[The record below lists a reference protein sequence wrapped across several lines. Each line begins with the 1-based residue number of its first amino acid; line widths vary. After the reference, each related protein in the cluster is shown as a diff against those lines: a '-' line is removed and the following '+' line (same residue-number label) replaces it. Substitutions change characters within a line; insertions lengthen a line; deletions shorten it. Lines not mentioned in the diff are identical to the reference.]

1 MKKLWIKAVSLL
13 LSVLFICTQLSACG
27 IKIMHFYDWCKTS
40 EDGFYYYYN
49 DNSDRGAYILDIPD
63 TEELIIPEYIDG
75 KKVVE
80 LGYWYMGIGYGDT
93 RLYDIYGKNTKKL
106 TIQHEV
112 NLHQD
117 QNNVYVSFPNLTHL
131 TFIDFLYC
139 NQRFSEEELMVP
151 HYIGA
156 RSSNVPR
163 VELKN
168 SGREFSLEEFKPKTI
183 LIPEYVEVIEAGV
196 FDGLTDVTIKTSF
209 ESKPEGWEEGWNG
222 DCEVIWGEEITYLYY
237 YDWIKTNEDGF
248 KYYYDAKK
256 NEGVY
261 ILGISDKKEIT
272 IPEYINGNKVVKLGH
287 TFKGE
292 NYAKDYYFECT
303 STTKLTIQHEFSV
316 TEGTA
321 PDSSRQYVSFPNL
334 TELIFMD
341 FLYCNLFSTKRTLV
355 IPCYIGEDNN
365 NVSSVELRKSGREY
379 SLENFN
385 PKVIVI
391 PEYVTVIEAGVF
403 DGLTDVVIKTSYE
416 SKPEGWEDGWNG
428 DCEVIWEAQFN

>member
-27 IKIMHFYDWCKTS
+27 IKITHFYDWCKTS

-80 LGYWYMGIGYGDT
+80 LGYWYIGIGYGDT

-106 TIQHEV
+106 TLQHQV
-112 NLHQD
+112 NVCSFK
-117 QNNVYVSFPNLTHL
+117 NNVYVHFPNLTHL

-222 DCEVIWGEEITYLYY
+222 DCEVIWGENITYL
-237 YDWIKTNEDGF
+237 DWIKTADDGF
-248 KYYYDAKK
+248 KYYYDAER

-261 ILGISDKKEIT
+261 ILDIVDNEKIT

-287 TFKGE
+287 RFE
-292 NYAKDYYFECT
+292 DPESDYYFRCAN
-303 STTKLTIQHEFSV
+303 TKELTVQHEFYIQ
-316 TEGTA
+316 EGKTLG
-321 PDSSRQYVSFPNL
+321 PVYHYYVSFPNL
-334 TELIFMD
+334 TKLIFID
-341 FLYCNLFSTKRTLV
+341 FMYCNLSV
-355 IPCYIGEDNN
+355 NED
-365 NVSSVELRKSGREY
+365 EL
-379 SLENFN
+379 
-385 PKVIVI
+385 
-391 PEYVTVIEAGVF
+391 TVPYF
-403 DGLTDVVIKTSYE
+403 R
-416 SKPEGWEDGWNG
+416 
-428 DCEVIWEAQFN
+428 